1 MFSKWVSWTHPKLLD
16 KKVAMLDEPDSGL
29 DVDGIKTL
37 ITTLNDWHNENNTLI
52 VVTHYEKL
60 IEGLNPDA
68 VIVLKK
74 DEVVIGDDTLAQTIF
89 SKGFESV

>member
-1 MFSKWVSWTHPKLLD
+1 MGLY
-16 KKVAMLDEPDSGL
+16 SGGVGGL
-29 DVDGIKTL
+29 SFMTNK
-37 ITTLNDWHNENNTLI
+37 NNTLI

-74 DEVVIGDDTLAQTIF
+74 DEVVVGDNTLAQTIF
-89 SKGFESV
+89 SKGLESV

>member
-1 MFSKWVSWTHPKLLD
+1 MLD

-37 ITTLNDWHNENNTLI
+37 ITTLNDWHNKNNTLI

-74 DEVVIGDDTLAQTIF
+74 DEVVVGDDTLAQTIF
-89 SKGFESV
+89 SKGFDSV